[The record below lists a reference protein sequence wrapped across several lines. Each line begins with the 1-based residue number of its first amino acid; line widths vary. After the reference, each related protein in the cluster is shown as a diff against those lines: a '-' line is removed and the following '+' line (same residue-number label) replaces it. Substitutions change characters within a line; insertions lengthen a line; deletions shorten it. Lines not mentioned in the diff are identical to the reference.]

1 MPLSRTLLFLVLCTW
16 SALLAAQNIGINV
29 IGATPHASAL
39 LDVDV
44 SALPSNAK
52 RGLLIPRV
60 TSAERAAIPSPAI
73 GLLVYDITI
82 GGFMYWNGSIWLSMM
97 GVSGGWTTT
106 GNPGTVD
113 GTHFLGTTDNAPL
126 NFRVNNERAGRIDPS
141 TGSTAFGYRA
151 GKASTSGQS
160 NTLIGDSAGASM
172 QTASWNTIVGA
183 WAAPRSLG
191 HWNTVLGAYA
201 ARNQRTA
208 ICNVVIGAYAGE
220 AIDRVIGLTPNY
232 NVVIGMNAGD
242 APSIGQSNVIIG
254 SSAGSTAS
262 GGHNVLVGPSA
273 NAGANGIS
281 NTCVGSGAATTAGV
295 SNSTAIGA
303 GSYAS
308 ASNCVILGDPDPGQA
323 KVGICTSA
331 PTSELEVNGFTK
343 LGSNAPAIKVLM
355 LTGTTAAAQGGL
367 ITIAHGLNVAKILA
381 VDVMVQS
388 SPNNWVHPSYVANL
402 GYVFN
407 YVVGAANITVINV
420 ATQSANI
427 LSSPI
432 KVLITYEQ

>member
-1 MPLSRTLLFLVLCTW
+1 MRSLRLLLLVCACIGLSH
-16 SALLAAQNIGINV
+16 ADAQNIGINV
-29 IGATPHASAL
+29 DGATPHASAL
-39 LDVDV
+39 LDVDA
-44 SALPSNAK
+44 SALPPNAK

-60 TSAERAAIPSPAI
+60 SSGERTAITSPAT
-73 GLLVYDITI
+73 GLLVYDTTL
-82 GGFMYWNGSIWLSMM
+82 GGFLYWNGSIWLSMM

-113 GTHFLGTTDNAPL
+113 GTHFMGTTDNAPL
-126 NFRVNNERAGRIDPS
+126 NFRANNERAGRIDPA

-151 GKASTSGQS
+151 GKASTSGQW
-160 NTLIGDSAGASM
+160 NTLVGDSAGASL
-172 QTASWNTIVGA
+172 QAASWNTIVGA

-220 AIDRVIGLTPNY
+220 AIDRVIGFTPNY

-254 SSAGSTAS
+254 SNAGSTAS
-262 GGHNVLVGPSA
+262 GDHNVLVGPSA

-281 NTCVGSGAATTAGV
+281 NTCLGSGATTTAGV

-303 GSYAS
+303 GSYVS
-308 ASNCVILGDPDPGQA
+308 ASNSVILGDPDPGMS
-323 KVGICTSA
+323 KVGIGTSA
-331 PTSELEVNGFTK
+331 PTVELEVNGYTK
-343 LGSNAPAIKVLM
+343 LGSNAPAIKVLK
-355 LTGTTAAAQGGL
+355 LTGTTSGVQGGQV
-367 ITIAHGLNVAKILA
+367 TIAHGLSVAKILA
-381 VDVMVQS
+381 VNVLVQS
-388 SPNNWVHPSYVANL
+388 SPNNWVHPSYVANA

-407 YVVGAANITVINV
+407 YVVGATNITVINV

-432 KVLITYEQ
+432 KILVTYEQ

>member
-1 MPLSRTLLFLVLCTW
+1 MRTFRCIPLICTAFLCT
-16 SALLAAQNIGINV
+16 AVAAQNIGINTN
-29 IGATPHASAL
+29 GAAPHASAL
-39 LDVDV
+39 LDVDA

-60 TSAERAAIPSPAI
+60 TSPERMAITSPAT
-73 GLLVYDITI
+73 GLLVYDTTV
-82 GGFMYWNGSIWLSMM
+82 GGFMYWNSSVWLSML

-113 GTHFLGTTDNAPL
+113 GTHFLGTTDNTPL
-126 NFRVNNERAGRIDPS
+126 NFRVNNERAGRIAPATS
-141 TGSTAFGYRA
+141 CTTFGFRA
-151 GKASTSGQS
+151 GQASTSGQW
-160 NTLIGDSAGASM
+160 NTLIGDSAGASL

-208 ICNVVIGAYAGE
+208 ICNVVIGTYAGE

-254 SSAGSTAS
+254 SNAGSTAS
-262 GGHNVLVGPSA
+262 GDHNVLLGPSA

-281 NTCVGSGAATTAGV
+281 NTCLGAGATTTAGV

-303 GSYAS
+303 GSFAS
-308 ASNCVILGDPDPGQA
+308 ASNCVILGDPDPGMS
-323 KVGICTSA
+323 KVGIGTSA
-331 PTSELEVNGFTK
+331 PTAELEVNGFTK
-343 LGSNAPAIKVLM
+343 LGSNAPPIKVLK
-355 LTGTTAAAQGGL
+355 LTGTTAATQGGQV
-367 ITIAHGLNVAKILA
+367 TIAHGLNVAKILA
-381 VDVMVQS
+381 VDVLVQS
-388 SPNNWVHPSYVANL
+388 SPNNWVHPSYVAGL

-407 YVVGAANITVINV
+407 YVVGATNITVINV

-432 KVLITYEQ
+432 KILVTYEQ